1 MSIENFN
8 IEGLSDSEVLA
19 SRKKFGTNILESK
32 KKNLYVEAILG
43 LLKEPMVILLLV
55 AATLYFF
62 TGNTGD
68 GIFLAV
74 AIVLVA
80 AISWYQDAKTHNALE
95 KLKELSQPN
104 CKVIRNGKIVE
115 IKSQDVVV
123 GDFLM
128 VDEGSTIVAD
138 GTIVHSNDFSV
149 NESILTGE
157 SFSVEK
163 NAASTS
169 NEIFMGT
176 QVAGGLAI
184 AEITAIG
191 NQTKVGKIGKSIED
205 ISSEKSTLEL
215 QINNFV
221 KKMVI
226 LGTIIFLL
234 VWGINYFNTGIFL
247 DSLLKALTL
256 AMSVLPEEIPV
267 AFTTF
272 MAIGAW
278 RLMNLGVI
286 VKQMKT
292 VESLGSATVICVD
305 KTGTITENKMRL
317 DKIYTLETDKIN
329 SVEETLSNSEKELI
343 VTAMWA
349 SESIPFDTMEQSL
362 HSFYEGIAENDNRPN
377 FKMVHEYPLGGKP
390 PMMTH
395 IFENAEGYRII
406 AAKGAPEALMAVSN
420 LSESE
425 KETLKKKITDLAAQG
440 YRVLGV
446 GISKF
451 DGTNWPKKQ
460 QEFNFEFKGLVAFY
474 DPPKKNISKVFQD
487 FYNAGIAVKIITG
500 DIAETTAAIA
510 RKVNFKGCEEVVS
523 GDELV
528 NLDNTELEK
537 ITSEKNI
544 FARMFPEAKLKIINA
559 LKAQGHI
566 VAMTG
571 DGVNDGPALKA
582 ANIGVAMG
590 TKGTEIAKQSASL
603 ILVDDD
609 LSKMVNAV
617 AMGRKI
623 YSNLK
628 KAIQY
633 IISIHIPIILTVFIP
648 LVLGWVY
655 PNIFTPV
662 HVILLE
668 LIMGPT
674 CSIVYENEP
683 LEKDLMFQKPRP
695 FSSTFFNWSELFTSI
710 IQGLAITVGVL
721 AIYQIAVQNAG
732 NEAVTRTMV
741 FTALIS
747 ANIALTFV
755 NRSFIYSIFTTFKY
769 KNNLVPLII
778 GITVAITLSLLFVPP
793 FTKFFEFERLQLNQI
808 ILSVCIGVLS
818 ALWYEIVKLWKRQQ
832 TSKNSFFTPKV

>member
-1 MSIENFN
+1 MFITNFDIN
-8 IEGLSDSEVLA
+8 GLTDSEVLA
-19 SRKKFGTNILESK
+19 SRKKFGSNILESK
-32 KKNLYVEAILG
+32 KKNHFLEAIKG
-43 LLKEPMVILLLV
+43 LAKEPMVILLLV

-68 GIFLAV
+68 GIFLAA
-74 AIVLVA
+74 AILLVA
-80 AISWYQDAKTHNALE
+80 AISLYQDAKTHNALE
-95 KLKELSQPN
+95 KLKELSQPH
-104 CKVIRNGKIVE
+104 CKVIRNGEVVE
-115 IKSQDVVV
+115 INSQEVVV

-128 VDEGSTIVAD
+128 VEEGSTIVAD
-138 GTIVHSNDFSV
+138 GIIVHSNDFSV

-163 NAASTS
+163 DANTEK
-169 NEIFMGT
+169 NKIFMGT
-176 QVAGGLAI
+176 QVVGGLAI
-184 AEITAIG
+184 AEISAIG
-191 NQTKVGKIGKSIED
+191 NQTEVGKIGKSIEA

-215 QINNFV
+215 QINDFV

-226 LGTIIFLL
+226 AGAIVFLL
-234 VWGINYFNTGIFL
+234 VWSINYYNSENVL

-256 AMSVLPEEIPV
+256 AMSILPEEIPV

-278 RLMNLGVI
+278 RLMNMGVI

-305 KTGTITENKMRL
+305 KTGTITENRMRL
-317 DKIYTLETDKIN
+317 DKIYTLETDKVT
-329 SVEETLSNSEKELI
+329 SVEEMHSASEKELLTI
-343 VTAMWA
+343 AMWA
-349 SESIPFDTMEQSL
+349 SEPIPFDTMEQSL
-362 HSFYEGIAENDNRPN
+362 HNFYSSIIENDERPN

-395 IFENAEGYRII
+395 IFENAEGNRII
-406 AAKGAPEALMAVSN
+406 AAKGAPEALIAVSN
-420 LSESE
+420 LSGEQKDKL
-425 KETLKKKITDLAAQG
+425 KEKITVLAAEG

-446 GISKF
+446 GISNF
-451 DGTNWPKKQ
+451 EGAAWPKKQ
-460 QEFNFEFKGLVAFY
+460 QDFRFEFKGLVAFY
-474 DPPKKNISKVFQD
+474 DPPKGNIEKVFQD

-510 RKVNFKGCEEVVS
+510 KKVNFRGSEDVVS
-523 GDELV
+523 GDDLVALSSAELQK
-528 NLDNTELEK
+528 L
-537 ITSEKNI
+537 TSEKSI

-582 ANIGVAMG
+582 ANIGIAMG
-590 TKGTEIAKQSASL
+590 KKGTEIAKQSASL

-609 LSKMVNAV
+609 LSKMVDAV

-623 YSNLK
+623 YFNLK

-655 PNIFTPV
+655 PNIFTPI

-683 LEKDLMFQKPRP
+683 LEKGSMLQKPRP
-695 FSSTFFNWSELFTSI
+695 VSSTFFNWSELLTSV
-710 IQGLAITVGVL
+710 IQGLAITAGVL
-721 AIYQIAVQNAG
+721 TVYQIAVNNGA
-732 NEAVTRTMV
+732 NEAITLTMV
-741 FTALIS
+741 FTALIT
-747 ANIALTFV
+747 ANIMLTFV
-755 NRSFIYSIFTTFKY
+755 NRSFIHSIFETFKY
-769 KNNLVPLII
+769 KNNLVPIMI
-778 GITVAITLSLLFVPP
+778 GITIGITLLLLFVPP
-793 FTKFFEFERLQLNQI
+793 FTKFFGFERLGLNQI
-808 ILSVCIGVLS
+808 GISVGIGMISV
-818 ALWYEIVKLWKRQQ
+818 LWYEIVKFWKRN
-832 TSKNSFFTPKV
+832 KNKQNI

>member
-1 MSIENFN
+1 MVIENFN
-8 IEGLSDSEVLA
+8 IQGLTDSEVLA
-19 SRKKFGTNILESK
+19 SRKKFGSNILESK
-32 KKNLYVEAILG
+32 KKNHFIEALKG
-43 LLKEPMVILLLV
+43 LVKEPMVILLLV

-74 AIVLVA
+74 AILLVA
-80 AISWYQDAKTHNALE
+80 AISLYQDAKTHNALE
-95 KLKELSQPN
+95 KLKELSQPH
-104 CKVIRNGKIVE
+104 CKVIRNGEIVE
-115 IKSQDVVV
+115 IKSQNVVV

-138 GTIVHSNDFSV
+138 GRIVHSNDFSV
-149 NESILTGE
+149 NEAILTGE

-163 NAASTS
+163 DSFS
-169 NEIFMGT
+169 KDSQIFMGT

-184 AEITAIG
+184 AEICAIG

-205 ISSEKSTLEL
+205 ITSEKSTLEL

-226 LGTIIFLL
+226 VGAIVFLL
-234 VWGINYFNTGIFL
+234 VWGINYYNSQDIL

-256 AMSVLPEEIPV
+256 AMSILPEEIPV

-292 VESLGSATVICVD
+292 VEALGSATVICVD
-305 KTGTITENKMRL
+305 KTGTITENRMRL
-317 DKIYTLETDKIN
+317 DKVYTLETDQTN
-329 SVEETLSNSEKELI
+329 SVAETLTPSEKELI
-343 VTAMWA
+343 ITAMWA
-349 SESIPFDTMEQSL
+349 SEPIPFDTMEQSL
-362 HSFYEGIAENDNRPN
+362 HSFYERIVENDERPN

-395 IFENAEGYRII
+395 IFENTEGYRII
-406 AAKGAPEALMAVSN
+406 AAKGAPEALIAVSN
-420 LSESE
+420 LSENE
-425 KETLKKKITDLAAQG
+425 KETLKKKTTDLAAHG

-460 QEFNFEFKGLVAFY
+460 QDFSFEFKGLVAFY
-474 DPPKKNISKVFQD
+474 DPPKENISKVFND

-510 RKVNFKGCEEVVS
+510 KKVSFKGSEKVVS

-528 NLDNTELEK
+528 ALNPSELQK

-544 FARMFPEAKLKIINA
+544 FARMFPEAKLKIIKA

-603 ILVDDD
+603 ILADDD
-609 LSKMVNAV
+609 LSKMVDAV

-683 LEKDLMFQKPRP
+683 LEKDSMLQKPRP

-721 AIYQIAVQNAG
+721 TVYQIAIQSNA

-741 FTALIS
+741 FTTLIT

-755 NRSFIYSIFTTFKY
+755 NRSFIYSIFTTFQY
-769 KNNLVPLII
+769 KNNLVPIII
-778 GITVAITLSLLFVPP
+778 GITIAITLSLLFVPP
-793 FTKFFEFERLQLNQI
+793 FTKFFEFERLDINLI
-808 ILSVCIGVLS
+808 GISVGVGLMS
-818 ALWYEIVKLWKRQQ
+818 ALWYEIVKWWKRQQ
-832 TSKNSFFTPKV
+832 ISK